1 MDMESAVD
9 LIHKFQLL
17 QEERAH
23 IYKLFEEGHKIYLS
37 SAPNY
42 DFPKFRQLVSDVT
55 KEFKRISQGMVT
67 IEKQLRFGGHLK
79 FADIVDRLQDYEKTK
94 LELSAKLQIAK
105 QEAIDNPDS
114 RSEMWKEVV
123 AIKQRVRDV
132 IESVN
137 ELLLELRIEI
147 QEMDS

>member
-1 MDMESAVD
+1 
-9 LIHKFQLL
+9 
-17 QEERAH
+17 
-23 IYKLFEEGHKIYLS
+23 
-37 SAPNY
+37 
-42 DFPKFRQLVSDVT
+42 
-55 KEFKRISQGMVT
+55 MVT

-123 AIKQRVRDV
+123 AIKQRCVH
-132 IESVN
+132 
-137 ELLLELRIEI
+137 
-147 QEMDS
+147 